1 MIRNYLTIALKVLA
15 RRKFFTFISLFG
27 ISFTLMILMVTTA
40 YFDHSFTS
48 MKPESRFDRVLWLE
62 GFRMRSPD
70 KNSNWNSNGTG
81 YYILDHYG
89 KSIIEKTNNV
99 IEEYSIFTDPSR
111 TTTYFEGEKI
121 VFDWRKTDGAYWKIT
136 DHEFIEGTYYTDE
149 DDQQRNFVVVINESV
164 KDKFFKNESALG
176 KSIKFNGMT
185 YKVVGVVKN
194 VASFRKIAFAEVWS
208 PLSTDKSLVYKNA
221 PKQNSEIM
229 GIYQAAVL
237 AKNKE
242 DLPIIKNAIFE
253 FAKEVQF
260 PDPKDFN
267 TFETI
272 GRTYFERYAAQ
283 IFWDWET
290 HYSKEQTQK
299 LTIAFVI
306 SALIFMLLPSLNLI
320 NINLSRIMERA
331 SEIGVRKA
339 FGASS
344 NDLVLQ
350 FVIEN
355 VFLTLVGGILG
366 LILSIMTLSYINTL
380 EYIPYAQLSL
390 NLRVFLIG
398 FVISIIFGILSGVYP
413 AWKMSKLHPV
423 AALKGA
429 K

>member
-1 MIRNYLTIALKVLA
+1 
-15 RRKFFTFISLFG
+15 
-27 ISFTLMILMVTTA
+27 MILMVATA

-48 MKPESRFDRVLWLE
+48 IKPESRFDRVLWLS

-70 KNSNWNSNGTG
+70 HNSNWNSNGTG

-89 KSIIEKTNNV
+89 RSIIDKTNNAV
-99 IEEYSIFTDPSR
+99 EEYSIFTDPSR
-111 TTTYFEGEKI
+111 ITTYFEGEKI
-121 VFDWRKTDGAYWKIT
+121 EFDWRKTDGAYWKIT
-136 DHEFIEGTYYTDE
+136 DHEFIEGTYYTNE
-149 DDQQRNFVVVINESV
+149 DDEQRNFVIVINESI
-164 KDKFFKNESALG
+164 KDKFFKQESALG
-176 KSIKFNGMT
+176 KNIQFNGMS
-185 YKVVGVVKN
+185 YKVIGVVKN
-194 VASFRKIAFAEVWS
+194 VASFRKVAFAEVWS
-208 PLSTDKSLVYKNA
+208 PLSADKSLVFRNA

-237 AKNKE
+237 AKRKE
-242 DLPIIKNAIFE
+242 DLLIVKNAIFE

-260 PDPKDFN
+260 PDPRDFN
-267 TFETI
+267 TYETT
-272 GRTYFERYAAQ
+272 GRTYFERYAA
-283 IFWDWET
+283 IVFWDWET
-290 HYSKEQTQK
+290 HYSEDKSYK
-299 LTIAFVI
+299 LMIAFII
-306 SALIFMLLPSLNLI
+306 SSLLFMLLPSLNLI

-344 NDLVLQ
+344 NDLILQ

-355 VFLTLVGGILG
+355 VFLTLVGGIIG
-366 LILSIMTLSYINTL
+366 LLFSLLTLSYINTL

-390 NLRVFLIG
+390 NIRVFLIG
-398 FVISIIFGILSGVYP
+398 LFISLIFGILSGVYP